1 MTGGCEAYTVR
12 KQAVRVQ
19 HRNRFTVPMPT
30 FSKRRKAAFSS
41 NRYCEVVLGSAVSLA
56 RGMFPKRLAGNPR
69 ELPILSH
76 TRRNAFG
83 WVGRYVQPRVDRRKH
98 GRMVEQSYN
107 PIVPV
112 KVGNRRA
119 SEKSGHGTH
128 WREGGSK
135 RTNLLKGDIVE
146 TQSSKHYVH
155 RHRQNS

>member
-1 MTGGCEAYTVR
+1 MIRQRNLLIQPSGCKSRLIKVEQDRSVASVAIHWVTGGCEAYTVR

-30 FSKRRKAAFSS
+30 FSKRRKAAFGS

-83 WVGRYVQPRVDRRKH
+83 FG
-98 GRMVEQSYN
+98 
-107 PIVPV
+107 
-112 KVGNRRA
+112 
-119 SEKSGHGTH
+119 SGDTCNQGST
-128 WREGGSK
+128 EGSTEGW
-135 RTNLLKGDIVE
+135 L
-146 TQSSKHYVH
+146 SSLTTP
-155 RHRQNS
+155 